1 MAEPQVLTLDDI
13 QNSPRLRELGVLPGD
28 EILNNKIQRKFSS
41 EEDSIDLG
49 TKLSEQDILSSARL
63 QELEAKPG
71 DRIVDNKLIETET
84 DDTFTQF
91 MYGYDK
97 QNNFVGYLTDVLEA
111 RVPLGRYKFDDGIK
125 YYSPEELY
133 GEGFTAVSYTH
144 LTLPTKRIV

>member
-1 MAEPQVLTLDDI
+1 MAKPQVLTLDDI

-28 EILNNKIQRKFSS
+28 EILDNKIQRKFSS

-91 MYGYDK
+91 MY
-97 QNNFVGYLTDVLEA
+97 
-111 RVPLGRYKFDDGIK
+111 R
-125 YYSPEELY
+125 S
-133 GEGFTAVSYTH
+133 
-144 LTLPTKRIV
+144 